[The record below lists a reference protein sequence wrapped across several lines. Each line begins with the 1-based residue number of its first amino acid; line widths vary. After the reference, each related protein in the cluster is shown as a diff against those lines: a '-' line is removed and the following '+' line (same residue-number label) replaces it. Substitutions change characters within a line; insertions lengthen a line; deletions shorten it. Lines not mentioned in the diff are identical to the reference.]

1 MIVVFYGVDQNDCR
15 FGNIGE
21 NEGRVC
27 TIGQNDGILLGTTEY
42 V

>member
-1 MIVVFYGVDQNDCR
+1 MVVVFYRLDQNEGR
-15 FGNIGE
+15 FGTIGE

-27 TIGQNDGILLGTTEY
+27 TIGENDGILLGTTEY